1 MEAREFM
8 TTRLVTVEPDD
19 TLESVREI
27 FAHTSFHH
35 LLVVEAGKLLG
46 VLSDRDLL
54 RHLSPYLGTLTESP
68 RDTAT
73 LYKRVHQIMTRHPE
87 TVGPA
92 SPLAEAVE
100 KFRLRDVTCLPVV
113 DAAGCPVGIVTWR
126 DMLKLLGEVGLR
138 PVNN

>member
-1 MEAREFM
+1 MQAREFM

-19 TLESVREI
+19 SLETVREI

-54 RHLSPYLGTLTESP
+54 RHLSPYIGTLTESP

-73 LYKRVHQIMTRHPE
+73 LHKRVHQVMTRHPE
-87 TVGPA
+87 TLGPA
-92 SPLAEAVE
+92 SALAVAVE

-113 DAAGCPVGIVTWR
+113 DEAGCPIGIVTWR
-126 DMLKLLGEVGLR
+126 DMLKLLVEAGVAR
-138 PVNN
+138 